1 MASSRGMKPFVTKF
15 HGKAQLT
22 STEFMAV
29 FRKYDKDGKFF
40 VWLKI
45 LHKLS
50 VIPAAASDQMEFD
63 SQILSCRAKRL
74 LISVWIHFFLDVKQ
88 FLVEFNAR
96 SKRRTVV
103 TNPFNAP

>member
-1 MASSRGMKPFVTKF
+1 MFTVTHKDLSVSNIVERCVIDDMASSRGMKPFVTKF

-50 VIPAAASDQMEFD
+50 VIPAAASD
-63 SQILSCRAKRL
+63 
-74 LISVWIHFFLDVKQ
+74 
-88 FLVEFNAR
+88 
-96 SKRRTVV
+96 
-103 TNPFNAP
+103 

>member
-50 VIPAAASDQMEFD
+50 VIPAAASDEMEFD

-74 LISVWIHFFLDVKQ
+74 SHFCMDSFLSCCKTISRLI
-88 FLVEFNAR
+88 
-96 SKRRTVV
+96 
-103 TNPFNAP
+103 